1 MALTLNER
9 HLVNN
14 DSLSKQAGLLLHS
27 DFQNQTI
34 LYLIILGFPAWL
46 PGKPITFCHI
56 KKYTF
61 GILIGLE
68 NAVDSLTQ

>member
-1 MALTLNER
+1 MHNFTQNSFSASFCSNVAHITWRFHWKNKIASNYCTVAKMALTLNER

-34 LYLIILGFPAWL
+34 
-46 PGKPITFCHI
+46 
-56 KKYTF
+56 
-61 GILIGLE
+61 
-68 NAVDSLTQ
+68 